1 VRNGRDQ
8 TFAGP
13 PPLWFWHALA
23 FRSATE
29 LVYIAE
35 DGRAVLWDVRD
46 DRLVHTL
53 GDPGTFEGG
62 HLAVSPDGRWLAAQD
77 TAAAIAIVDLERG
90 EIAFT
95 FREERC
101 PVWALAWGPDSRRL
115 ALGLSDGGLIVWD
128 LHAVRKS
135 LNELGLIVTP

>member
-1 VRNGRDQ
+1 
-8 TFAGP
+8 
-13 PPLWFWHALA
+13 
-23 FRSATE
+23 
-29 LVYIAE
+29 VYIAE

-77 TAAAIAIVDLERG
+77 TAAAIATVDLKRG